1 MRTLK
6 AAVLVVVVVVVSA
19 VAGCSTY
26 TVHAIPGVAP
36 RDAAGHTEIDGI
48 RIGAQPYQD
57 FDSAQKIF
65 NQSPMVNGV
74 LPILLVVDNSSEVE
88 IEMTRVRIELETSNG
103 KRLEPLDRL
112 HASREAAKLGTPAF
126 LWVFSTTDTRA
137 MAFDWAVK
145 CVPDLQ
151 VCKRGRTVRTFLYY
165 RVGKAFA
172 QDKAEQ
178 CTLIVPFEHADR
190 AKRQS
195 VKIPLTVKQRKQQPE
210 PEEYDF
216 DVH

>member
-1 MRTLK
+1 
-6 AAVLVVVVVVVSA
+6 VLVIA
-19 VAGCSTY
+19 ALAMAGCSAY

-36 RDAAGHTEIDGI
+36 REAAGHTEIDGI

-57 FDSAQKIF
+57 FDSALKVF

-74 LPILLVVDNSSEVE
+74 LPILLIVDNSSEVE

-112 HASREAAKLGTPAF
+112 SASREAAKLATPAF
-126 LWVFSTTDTRA
+126 LGVFSSTDSRA

-151 VCKRGRTVRTFLYY
+151 VCKRDRTVRTFLYY
-165 RVGKAFA
+165 RVGRTFA

-178 CTLIVPFEHADR
+178 CTLIVAFEHADR
-190 AKRQS
+190 SKRQS
-195 VKIPLTVKQRKQQPE
+195 VKIPLTVSQRKQKPE

>member
-1 MRTLK
+1 MRIFK
-6 AAVLVVVVVVVSA
+6 AVVLVIIASA
-19 VAGCSTY
+19 TASCSTY
-26 TVHAIPGVAP
+26 TVRAIPGVAP
-36 RDAAGHTEIDGI
+36 RDAAGHKEIDGI
-48 RIGAQPYQD
+48 RFGAQPYQD
-57 FDSAQKIF
+57 FDAALKIF
-65 NQSPMVNGV
+65 NQSPMENGV
-74 LPILLVVDNSSEVE
+74 LPILLIVDNSSEIE

-112 HASREAAKLGTPAF
+112 SASREAAKMATPAF

-172 QDKAEQ
+172 AEKEEQ
-178 CTLIVPFEHADR
+178 CTLVVAFEHADR
-190 AKRQS
+190 SKRQS
-195 VKIPLTVKQRKQQPE
+195 VKIPLTVNRRKQKPE

-216 DVH
+216 DIH